1 MLGLLLLYWIGK
13 YYYQLAEKYDR
24 SRWGFAIL
32 GIITYYFGVMLFGLI
47 IGVIAEIIAPGY
59 IENMNDLALNF
70 IIMPF
75 GILSTYSLYRLI
87 ENRWKDKYSFRQPDN
102 KIELE

>member
-13 YYYQLAEKYDR
+13 YYYQLAEKYNR
-24 SRWGFAIL
+24 NHWGFAIL

-47 IGVIAEIIAPGY
+47 IGVIVEIIAPGY
-59 IENMNDLALNF
+59 IENMNDIALNF

-75 GILSTYSLYRLI
+75 GILSTYSLYKLI
-87 ENRWKDKYSFRQPDN
+87 ENRWKDKYSFQQPDN
-102 KIELE
+102 KIEIE